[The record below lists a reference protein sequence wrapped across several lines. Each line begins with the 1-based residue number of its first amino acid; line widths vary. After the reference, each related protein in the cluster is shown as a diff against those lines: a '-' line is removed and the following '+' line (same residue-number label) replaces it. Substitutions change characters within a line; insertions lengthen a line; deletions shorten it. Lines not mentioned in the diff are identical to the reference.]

1 MTKYS
6 IFNERRNYTISP
18 FKVIRN
24 KLKVINGDVNIAG
37 SRSVDNA
44 KFIVKSPVDVK
55 LGDIVSF
62 ITDDIDTD
70 ELIGAWNFYFN
81 LKDEGG
87 YNIDAVDTA
96 GNIVYVR
103 DTQTSSRFLGHPYID
118 FNASNPVVTITPS
131 ISENNTT
138 IINFDND
145 SSIVLWCR
153 VPALN
158 TGESQIIFDR
168 SDSGNGL
175 KIGVRN
181 SGGTYYAFLQ
191 VKGSGGSWATSTLN
205 ANVVTAGGDDIM
217 ISVEKYS
224 FGSNQYRIS
233 VNASYWNYAV
243 YSGDIEEPLVG
254 GQPINQPPIRLGLS
268 SAGSERFKGRLYS
281 MRMYTKVLTSTEYTT
296 LFKRKQPYS
305 TMKFAGKV
313 TSVDKGNTSTKIS
326 AAGFSSELL
335 LRTELTASLASHL
348 TNNGIYKYSSSSGEN
363 TLLENIISNIIT
375 AVNTNV
381 LDTNDQKYE
390 FVFDNT
396 GDEDDDRSVD
406 WKKIENQFHMRNINT
421 LDVSGKL
428 VTLAQILSILGGK
441 EYDSSGNL
449 IHNNGADSFFMLPRK
464 VLIFE
469 SSDIESHANY
479 TVGHNNIYDGGFD
492 INSVFNDVSV
502 FGKGE
507 IEYFNIY
514 QAISAPITNQLDL
527 GSLLGNTK
535 QFMGIIQTDGYHNPI
550 YYRQLRYSSTLSG
563 DDVFNYDSLNEILHY
578 KVTSTYIDYLNI
590 TIAYLD
596 LSNNSDALTSLP
608 TSNERTYYYQKQNDA
623 SIKEHGK
630 KSKKMFFPILEDMTT
645 TAAVCRR
652 ILGANATVTR
662 QMTVVVPNL
671 TNSIHIG
678 TKVKVTSILSKLYNK
693 ELTVRS
699 IQYKFPDFKTIVTVG
714 DYKYD
719 FLDNIGSLADTV
731 NSQQNQLTGVT

>member
-1 MTKYS
+1 LTKYS
-6 IFNERRNYTISP
+6 IFNERRNYTASP
-18 FKVIRN
+18 FTVIRN
-24 KLKVINGDVNIAG
+24 KLKIIDGDVNIAG

-81 LKDEGG
+81 LKDESG
-87 YNIDAVDTA
+87 YNLDASDQANDT
-96 GNIVYVR
+96 VYVR
-103 DTQTSSRFLGHPYID
+103 ETQTASRFLGHPYLD
-118 FNASNPVVTITPS
+118 FNTPNPRIVIEPTTL
-131 ISENNTT
+131 ENNSTL
-138 IINFDND
+138 INFDND
-145 SSIVLWCR
+145 SSIVIWCK
-153 VPALN
+153 VPSLSSN
-158 TGESQIIFDR
+158 ESQIIFDR
-168 SDSGNGL
+168 SNTNRGI
-175 KIGVRN
+175 KIGV
-181 SGGTYYAFLQ
+181 
-191 VKGSGGSWATSTLN
+191 KESGGSNYVFLKVKGASGAWTETTLN
-205 ANVVTAGGDDIM
+205 ANTLVQNQSDIM
-217 ISVEKYS
+217 ICAESYS
-224 FGSNQYRIS
+224 FGSSQYKVS
-233 VNASYWNYAV
+233 VNGGSGNYAV
-243 YSGDIEEPLVG
+243 YSGDIEDGNLPR
-254 GQPINQPPIRLGLS
+254 IRLGLS
-268 SAGSERFKGRLYS
+268 DTLSERYDGRIYS
-281 MRMYTKVLTSTEYTT
+281 MRMYSKIISDTDKAT

-313 TSVDKGNTSTKIS
+313 TSVDKGNTATKIS

-335 LRTELTASLASHL
+335 LRTELTASLASNL
-348 TNNGIYKYSSSSGEN
+348 TDNGVYKYSSSSGTN
-363 TLLENIISNIIT
+363 TLLENIISDIIT

-396 GDEDDDRSVD
+396 GDEDDDASVV
-406 WKKIENQFHMRNINT
+406 WKDKTKTYHMRNVNT

-469 SSDIESHANY
+469 SSDIESHSNY

-492 INSVFNDVSV
+492 INSVFNDVSI

-514 QAISAPITNQLDL
+514 QSISAPVTNQLDL

-535 QFMGIIQTDGYHNPI
+535 QFMGIIQADGYHNPI

-608 TSNERTYYYQKQNDA
+608 TSNERTYYYQQQNDA

-652 ILGANATVTR
+652 VLGANATSTR
-662 QMTVVVPNL
+662 TMTVVVPNL

-678 TKVKVTSILSKLYNK
+678 TKVRVTSTLSKVYNK

-719 FLDNIGSLADTV
+719 FLDNIGSLANTV
-731 NSQQNQLTGVT
+731 SAQESERTGVT

>member
-6 IFNERRNYTISP
+6 IFNERRIYTASP
-18 FKVIRN
+18 FTVIRN
-24 KLKVINGDVNIAG
+24 KLKVIDGDVNISG

-44 KFIVKSPVDVK
+44 KFIVASPVDVK
-55 LGDIVSF
+55 LGDIISF

-70 ELIGAWNFYFN
+70 ELIGAWNFYYN
-81 LKDEGG
+81 LKDESG

-103 DTQTSSRFLGHPYID
+103 ETQTSSRFLGHPYID
-118 FNASNPVVTITPS
+118 FNASNPVVTIIPS
-131 ISENNTT
+131 IGENNHT

-145 SSIVLWCR
+145 STIVLWCR
-153 VPALN
+153 IPALS
-158 TGESQIIFDR
+158 TGQSQIIFDR
-168 SDSGNGL
+168 STTNNGI
-175 KIGVRN
+175 KIGVKE
-181 SGGTYYAFLQ
+181 SGGNKYVFLR
-191 VKGSGGSWATSTLN
+191 VKGSSGSWQETAFN
-205 ANVVTAGGDDIM
+205 ANTLVTTGTDVMVG
-217 ISVEKYS
+217 VESYSS
-224 FGSNQYRIS
+224 FGSNQYKIS
-233 VNASYWNYAV
+233 VNGGAGNYKT
-243 YSGDIEEPLVG
+243 YSGNIENNNTP
-254 GQPINQPPIRLGLS
+254 QIRLGLS
-268 SAGSERFKGRLYS
+268 DTLGERFTGRLYS
-281 MRMYTKVLTSTEYTT
+281 MRMYTKVLTSTDYAT
-296 LFKRKQPYS
+296 LFRRKQPYS

-313 TSVDKGNTSTKIS
+313 TSVDKGNTATKIS

-348 TNNGIYKYSSSSGEN
+348 TDNGTYTN
-363 TLLENIISNIIT
+363 TLLEDIISNIIT

-381 LDTNDQKYE
+381 LDANDQKYE
-390 FVFDNT
+390 FVFDNV
-396 GDEDDDRSVD
+396 GDEDDDRSED
-406 WKKIENQFHMRNINT
+406 WKKIENPYHMRNINT

-428 VTLAQILSILGGK
+428 VALAQILSILGGK

-464 VLIFE
+464 VLVFE

-479 TVGHNNIYDGGFD
+479 TIGKNNIYDGGFD
-492 INSVFNDVSV
+492 NNSVFNDVSV

-507 IEYFNIY
+507 VDYFNIY
-514 QAISAPITNQLDL
+514 QSISAPVTNQLDIGL
-527 GSLLGNTK
+527 LLGDTK

-550 YYRQLRYSSTLSG
+550 YYRQLRYAGTLG
-563 DDVFNYDSLNEILHY
+563 DDTFNYDSLNEILHY
-578 KVTSTYIDYLNI
+578 KVSSAYIDYLNI
-590 TIAYLD
+590 TVAYLD

-608 TSNERTYYYQKQNDA
+608 TSDQRTYYYQKQNDA

-652 ILGANATVTR
+652 ILGANATATR
-662 QMTVVVPNL
+662 KMTVVVPNL

-678 TKVKVTSILSKLYNK
+678 TKVRVTSILSKVYNK

-719 FLDNIGSLADTV
+719 FLDNIGTLANTV
-731 NSQQNQLTGVT
+731 SAQESERTGVT